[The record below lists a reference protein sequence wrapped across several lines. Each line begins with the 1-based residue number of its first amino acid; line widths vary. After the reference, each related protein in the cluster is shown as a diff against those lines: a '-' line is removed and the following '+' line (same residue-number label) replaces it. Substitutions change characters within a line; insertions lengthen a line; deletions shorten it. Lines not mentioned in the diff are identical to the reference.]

1 MNFEDNI
8 KSLRTS
14 IVLPNI
20 KLLETGKYIYV
31 PRYGTMGSVNV
42 INENTLREFYQVC
55 DSAGIKR
62 FFHLSESLDEE
73 RYFCKSSNVDDL
85 FECATK
91 YIARMNENEILELKR
106 EAKEIE
112 ELLEKKIDYEK
123 IKNLLKLDNEDDF
136 KFFEKILKQVEKN
149 IDLLNLLENKE
160 FFHKESKKFYYEN
173 TYLNYSKE
181 SYEKK
186 VKEIDKK
193 ADEVLDKVLEKGYI
207 KTFEKN
213 FDLLFTECLKIKNVS
228 LVEKIEVA
236 KSFKI
241 DTDD

>member
-1 MNFEDNI
+1 MNFEDNV
-8 KSLRTS
+8 KSLSTS

-20 KLLETGKYIYV
+20 KLLETGKCIYV
-31 PRYGTMGSVNV
+31 PRYGTMGIVS
-42 INENTLREFYQVC
+42 INENTLREFYHVY

-62 FFHLSESLDEE
+62 VFHLSEALDEE

-112 ELLEKKIDYEK
+112 ELPEKKIDYEK
-123 IKNLLKLDNEDDF
+123 IKNLLKLDNEDDI

-160 FFHKESKKFYYEN
+160 LFHKESKKFYYEN

-193 ADEVLDKVLEKGYI
+193 ADEVLDKVLKKGYI

-228 LVEKIEVA
+228 LVEKIEVV